1 MTLVLAAHGTRDPAG
16 SAVIADLAA
25 QVRLRLPDV
34 DVRVAF
40 ADVCAPSV
48 TEVLREVDGPAVV
61 VPAFLAAGYHVRI
74 DIPQQ
79 IAESGHPSVTLTAP
93 FGPSRALVAAVHA
106 RLTEAGWA
114 GEPIVFAAAG
124 SSDERALADVQRAA
138 RLLATRTSVSVQV
151 AYVTTAS
158 PRVTDVARG
167 LAVASW
173 LLAPGL
179 FHRVVRDAGAK
190 VVAEPIGA
198 HQNAAGLVV
207 RRYLSAQLPTGAV
220 SLAAVSLETATHVPP
235 RSFCIFQDS
244 AVG

>member
-1 MTLVLAAHGTRDPAG
+1 MAHGTRDPLG
-16 SAVIADLAA
+16 SRVIEDLAA

-48 TEVLREVDGPAVV
+48 TEVLREIQGQAVV
-61 VPAFLAAGYHVRI
+61 VPAFLAAGYHVRV
-74 DIPQQ
+74 DIPKQ
-79 IAESGHPSVTLTAP
+79 IAESGHSEVALTDP
-93 FGPSRALVAAVHA
+93 FGPARTLVAAAHE
-106 RLTEAGWA
+106 RLIQAGWVD
-114 GEPIVFAAAG
+114 EPIVLAAAG
-124 SSDERALADVQRAA
+124 SSDERALADVHRAA
-138 RLLATRTSVSVQV
+138 RLLASLTSVDVQV

-198 HQNAAGLVV
+198 HRNAVELVV
-207 RRYLSAQLPTGAV
+207 RRYLNAHLPTGSV
-220 SLAAVSLETATHVPP
+220 SFPLSLAAATQVPP
-235 RSFCIFQDS
+235 RSFCFQDS